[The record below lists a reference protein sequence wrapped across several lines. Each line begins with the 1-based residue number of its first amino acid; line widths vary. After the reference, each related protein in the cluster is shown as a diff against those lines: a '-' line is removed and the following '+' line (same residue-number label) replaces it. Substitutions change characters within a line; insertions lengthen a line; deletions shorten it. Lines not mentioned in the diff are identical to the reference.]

1 MDARACIYN
10 EVAYDGGFTTSVPA
24 ARDSAE
30 IRLRLERARKAFTTR
45 RVDFA
50 LCRRLLRDGAPRA
63 GDLVL
68 ARVETVGQHQRIELH
83 GGRRAKLY
91 EGDEVVVAYGAR
103 YAPDQFHAKV
113 PDDLGPCDLVAGGG
127 VAGEVTARHSR
138 MARPTRLGPIGLLAD
153 REGRALNLAQF
164 AAQPAS
170 IRQAPTVIVVAG
182 TSMNAGKTT
191 TAASLIRGLTRAGL
205 CVGAGK
211 LTGTGSGGDVWSMS
225 DAGAATVL
233 DFTDAGHATTAGV
246 SLSQLEQIA
255 GVIIAGLAAA
265 RADILVLEVA
275 DGLFQAETA
284 ALLSSPA
291 FLARIDGILF
301 AAGEAMGAASG
312 VEWMRRRAAPVLAIS
327 GLVSASPLGREE
339 AEAATG
345 LPVATI
351 SDLTDPMTAPR
362 LCFGTGAGGRLQAA
376 AL

>member
-1 MDARACIYN
+1 MDAPVCIYN
-10 EVAYDGGFTTSVPA
+10 EVAYGGFTTSVPA
-24 ARDSAE
+24 ARGSAE
-30 IRLRLERARKAFTTR
+30 IQLRLARARKAFTTR

-68 ARVETVGQHQRIELH
+68 ARVEAVGQHQRIELH

-91 EGDEVVVAYGAR
+91 ERDEVVVAYGAR

-113 PDDLGPCDLVAGGG
+113 PDNLGPCDLVAGGG

-138 MARPTRLGPIGLLAD
+138 MGRPTRLVPIGLLAD
-153 REGRALNLAQF
+153 REGRALNLSRF
-164 AAQPAS
+164 AARHAPAKQS
-170 IRQAPTVIVVAG
+170 PTVIVVAG

-225 DAGAATVL
+225 DAGAETVL
-233 DFTDAGHATTAGV
+233 DFTDAGHATTAGT
-246 SLSQLEQIA
+246 SLSQLQHIA
-255 GVIIAGLAAA
+255 EVIIGGLAAA
-265 RADILVLEVA
+265 GADILVLEVA
-275 DGLFQAETA
+275 DGLLQTETA

-291 FLARIDGILF
+291 FLARVDGVLF
-301 AAGEAMGAASG
+301 AAGEAMGAAAG
-312 VEWMRRRAAPVLAIS
+312 VDWMRRNAAPVLAIS

-362 LCFGTGAGGRLQAA
+362 LCFGAAVDVPRQAA
-376 AL
+376 AS